1 METSL
6 FRYIQNG
13 YHYWSHSSI
22 EKTNFCH
29 SHILAN
35 IWQCHPESLVKD
47 TTSCLWK
54 CLFSTMRLLCLTSTY
69 LGSIDFWLLVKMVS
83 DNLVFLSLCSVNIQL
98 ALIVITELLRLPP
111 ALEISVILSA
121 LGIPTSI
128 IGILASIIGIPTSI
142 IGTPV
147 YLVQL

>member
-1 METSL
+1 
-6 FRYIQNG
+6 
-13 YHYWSHSSI
+13 
-22 EKTNFCH
+22 
-29 SHILAN
+29 
-35 IWQCHPESLVKD
+35 
-47 TTSCLWK
+47 
-54 CLFSTMRLLCLTSTY
+54 
-69 LGSIDFWLLVKMVS
+69 MVS